1 MIDVGNKTSRIIAQ
15 FKELQ
20 KISENENRSYLME
33 HESKKLLELAGFVS
47 TGSDIATTET
57 EAVALAEK
65 IGFPVVLKI
74 ASPDV
79 IHKTDEAGV
88 HLNLTSKDKVIKA
101 FREITNT
108 FKSKKIAG
116 IAVQKMAEKGIEA
129 IIGVTVDPNFGH
141 VIMFGLGG
149 IFVEVLKDVTFRAL
163 PVSEKDV
170 RLMIK
175 EIKGSKL
182 LEGYRGISVDIDALV
197 DTIMAVSKLVEIIPE
212 IKELDINPLMLYSDG
227 NMVIDARIFLAK
239 THYVEPYKAKAD
251 LKKIFYPDSIAVL
264 GASDV
269 PGKLGYNVFQNLV
282 SHSYKG
288 KLYPINPK
296 RQNIHGY
303 KCYPS
308 ISDVP
313 EPIDLAVII
322 VPAQAVPAAVEE
334 CCAKGIK
341 NLVVESAG
349 FSETGDEGKAVQ
361 NKILSLIRENGVRL
375 IGPNCSGIMNTHNG
389 MIQSISLTKELNK
402 GKIGLIAQAGVYA
415 AGILAGLSNIMDFA
429 LIVTIG
435 NKMDVNETDI
445 LEYMGTDDNINVIS
459 MYMENLSCG
468 KRFVEVAKK
477 VSSIKP
483 VIALKSGRTEAGK
496 KAASSHTASLA
507 GNDEINDAVLRQG
520 GIIRARDN
528 EHMFGLVK
536 AFEKQPLP
544 TTDGIVII
552 TYTGSIGVTAADVLY
567 LNGLKLASFE
577 PHLEKRLRSVMPDY
591 VTGLNPVD
599 FSFSMT
605 PEQLI
610 ETIRIGSESSFVGG
624 FIPVI
629 QSEILDETT
638 KLLKNLDTNGK
649 PILACVV
656 CKEFEIEKV
665 IALERIGIPVY
676 STAEQA
682 AEALGTMYRW
692 KLANKNR

>member
-1 MIDVGNKTSRIIAQ
+1 MPELVGKASLILEQ

-20 KISENENRSYLME
+20 KISEKENRSYLME
-33 HESKKLLELAGFVS
+33 HESKKLLELAGLVS

-74 ASPDV
+74 ASEDV
-79 IHKTDEAGV
+79 VHKSDEAGV
-88 HLNLTSKDKVIKA
+88 HLNLISRDQVIKA

-108 FKSKKIAG
+108 FKSKKITG
-116 IAVQKMAEKGIEA
+116 ISVQKMAKKGIEA
-129 IIGVTVDPNFGH
+129 IVGVTVDSNFGH

-149 IFVEVLKDVTFRAL
+149 IFVEILKDVTFRVL
-163 PVSEKDV
+163 PVSEEDV
-170 RLMIK
+170 LLMIK

-182 LEGYRGISVDIDALV
+182 LEGYRGMSVDIDALV
-197 DTIMAVSKLVEIIPE
+197 KTIMAVSNLIEIIPE
-212 IKELDINPLMLYSDG
+212 IKELDINPLMLYPDG
-227 NMVIDARIFLAK
+227 NLIIDARIFLNK
-239 THYVEPYKAKAD
+239 TPCYEIYNTGTD
-251 LKKIFYPDSIAVL
+251 LKKMFYPDSIALL

-269 PGKLGYNVFQNLV
+269 PGKLGYNVFHNLT
-282 SHSYKG
+282 SHGYKG
-288 KLYPINPK
+288 KLYPVNPK
-296 RQNIHGY
+296 RQDIHGY

-308 ISDVP
+308 INDIPDHV
-313 EPIDLAVII
+313 DMAVII
-322 VPAQAVPAAVEE
+322 VPAPAVPAAVKE

-341 NLVVESAG
+341 NLIVESSG
-349 FSETGDEGKAVQ
+349 FSETGDEGKAAQ

-375 IGPNCSGIMNTHNG
+375 IGPNCSGILNTHNG
-389 MIQSISLTKELNK
+389 MIQSIALTKKLKK

-445 LEYMGTDDNINVIS
+445 LEYMGTDDNISVIS
-459 MYMENLSCG
+459 MYMESLSYG
-468 KRFVEVAKK
+468 KRFIEVAKK
-477 VSSIKP
+477 VSSRKP
-483 VIALKSGRTEAGK
+483 VIALKAGRTEAGK
-496 KAASSHTASLA
+496 KVASSHTASLA
-507 GNDEINDAVLRQG
+507 GNDEINAAVLKQG

-528 EHMFGLVK
+528 EQMFGLVK

-544 TTDGIVII
+544 TTDGIVVI
-552 TYTGSIGVTAADVLY
+552 TYTGSIGVAAADILY
-567 LNGLKLASFE
+567 LNGLKLAGFE
-577 PHLEKRLRSVMPDY
+577 AHLEKRLRSVMPDY

-605 PEQLI
+605 PGQLI
-610 ETIRIGSESSFVGG
+610 ETIRIGSESSLVGG

-629 QSEILDETT
+629 QNEILDETT
-638 KLLKNLDTNGK
+638 ELLKNLDTNGK

-656 CKEFEIEKV
+656 CKEFVIEKV
-665 IALERIGIPVY
+665 MALERIGIPVY

-682 AEALGTMYRW
+682 AEALGAMYRW
-692 KLANKNR
+692 KISNKI

>member
-1 MIDVGNKTSRIIAQ
+1 MKKIENRTSLIIEQ
-15 FKELQ
+15 FKKLQ
-20 KISENENRSYLME
+20 KISEDEKRSYLME
-33 HESKKLLELAGFVS
+33 HESKKLLELAGLVS
-47 TGSDIATTET
+47 TGSDIAATEA

-65 IGFPVVLKI
+65 IGFPVVLKV
-74 ASPDV
+74 ASVDV
-79 IHKTDEAGV
+79 IHKSDEAGV
-88 HLNLTSKDKVIKA
+88 HLNLTSEDQVIKA

-108 FKSKKIAG
+108 FKSKKITG
-116 IAVQKMAEKGIEA
+116 ISVQKMAKKGVEA
-129 IIGVTVDPNFGH
+129 IVGVTVDPSFGH

-149 IFVEVLKDVTFRAL
+149 IFVEVLKDITFRVL
-163 PVSEKDV
+163 PVSEDDV

-182 LEGYRGISVDIDALV
+182 LEGYRGMSVDIDALV
-197 DTIMAVSKLVEIIPE
+197 NTIMAVSTLIEIIPE
-212 IKELDINPLMLYSDG
+212 IKELDINPLMLYQDG
-227 NMVIDARIFLAK
+227 NIVIDARIFLDK
-239 THYVEPYKAKAD
+239 TPYCKPCEAKAD
-251 LKKIFYPDSIAVL
+251 LKKMFYPDSIALL

-282 SHSYKG
+282 SHGYKG

-296 RQNIHGY
+296 RQNINGH

-308 ISDVP
+308 INDVP
-313 EPIDLAVII
+313 EHIDMAVII
-322 VPAQAVPAAVEE
+322 VPAQAVTAAVQE

-349 FSETGDEGKAVQ
+349 FSETGEEGKAAQ
-361 NKILSLIRENGVRL
+361 DKILSLIRKNNVRL
-375 IGPNCSGIMNTHNG
+375 IGPNCSGIINTHNG
-389 MIQSISLTKELNK
+389 MVQSIALTKKLNK

-415 AGILAGLSNIMDFA
+415 AGILSGLSNIMDFA

-435 NKMDVNETDI
+435 NKMDLNETDI

-459 MYMENLSCG
+459 MYMENISSG
-468 KRFVEVAKK
+468 KRFIEIAKK
-477 VSSIKP
+477 VSSLKP
-483 VIALKSGRTEAGK
+483 VIALKAGRTEAGK
-496 KAASSHTASLA
+496 KVASSHTASLA
-507 GNDEINDAVLRQG
+507 GNDEINDAVLRQAG
-520 GIIRARDN
+520 VIRVRDN
-528 EHMFGLVK
+528 EHMFGVIK

-544 TTDGIVII
+544 TTDGIVVI
-552 TYTGSIGVTAADVLY
+552 TYTGSIGVAAADVLH
-567 LNGLKLASFE
+567 LNGLKLAGLE

-591 VTGLNPVD
+591 ITGLNPVD

-610 ETIRIGSESSFVGG
+610 ETIRIGSESSLVGG

-629 QSEILDETT
+629 QSEILHEATE
-638 KLLKNLDTNGK
+638 LLKNLNTNGK

-656 CKEFEIEKV
+656 CKEFETDKV

-682 AEALGTMYRW
+682 AEVLGIMYRW
-692 KLANKNR
+692 EIANKK

>member
-1 MIDVGNKTSRIIAQ
+1 MIKVDNKTSLITEQ

-33 HESKKLLELAGFVS
+33 HESKKLLELAGLVS
-47 TGSDIATTET
+47 TGSDIAVT
-57 EAVALAEK
+57 EAEAIALSEK

-74 ASPDV
+74 ASADV
-79 IHKTDEAGV
+79 IHKSDEAGV
-88 HLNLTSKDKVIKA
+88 HLNLTSKDQVIKA
-101 FREITNT
+101 FRDIANT
-108 FKSKKIAG
+108 FKSKKITG
-116 IAVQKMAEKGIEA
+116 ISVQKMAEKGIEA

-149 IFVEVLKDVTFRAL
+149 IFVEVLKDVTFRVL
-163 PVSEKDV
+163 PVSEEDV

-182 LEGYRGISVDIDALV
+182 LEGYRGVSVDIDALIN
-197 DTIMAVSKLVEIIPE
+197 TIMTVSKLIEIIPE

-227 NMVIDARIFLAK
+227 NMVIDARIFLGK
-239 THYVEPYKAKAD
+239 TSCCEPYETKAD
-251 LKKIFYPDSIAVL
+251 LKKMFYPDSVALL

-269 PGKLGYNVFQNLV
+269 PGKLGYNVFKNLV
-282 SHSYKG
+282 SHGYKG

-296 RQNIHGY
+296 RQSIHGH
-303 KCYPS
+303 KCYPG
-308 ISDVP
+308 INDVP
-313 EPIDLAVII
+313 EHIDMAIII
-322 VPAQAVPAAVEE
+322 VPAHAVPAAVQE
-334 CCAKGIK
+334 CCKKGIK
-341 NLVVESAG
+341 HLVVESAG
-349 FSETGDEGKAVQ
+349 FSETGDEGKAAQ
-361 NKILSLIRENGVRL
+361 EKILSLIRENGVRL
-375 IGPNCSGIMNTHNG
+375 IGPNCSGILNTHNG
-389 MIQSISLTKELNK
+389 MIQSIALIKKLNK
-402 GKIGLIAQAGVYA
+402 GKVGLIAQAGVYA
-415 AGILAGLSNIMDFA
+415 AGILSGLSNIMDFA

-445 LEYMGTDDNINVIS
+445 LEYMGTDNNINVIS

-468 KRFVEVAKK
+468 KRFVKTAKK

-483 VIALKSGRTEAGK
+483 VIALKAGRTEAGK
-496 KAASSHTASLA
+496 KVASSHTASLA

-552 TYTGSIGVTAADVLY
+552 TYTGSIGVAAADILY
-567 LNGLKLASFE
+567 LNGLKLAGFE
-577 PHLEKRLRSVMPDY
+577 PHLEKRLRAVMPDY

-610 ETIRIGSESSFVGG
+610 ETIRIGSESSLVGG

-629 QSEILDETT
+629 QSEILHETT
-638 KLLKNLDTNGK
+638 GLLKNLDTNGK

-682 AEALGTMYRW
+682 AEVLAAMYRW
-692 KLANKNR
+692 KIANRK